1 MAVETFK
8 KYINE
13 KGIKLEILESDQS
26 THTAIDA
33 AKVHGVPVSNIVKSL
48 LVKTDDIFRI
58 FLVPGDKRLDLESI
72 KNRFQASDVRMAGPD
87 EVKLITGY
95 SIGGVPPFGYINKL
109 EIYLEEGFDSS
120 SDVVAAAGSNNSVF
134 KCPLANLKK
143 YINEV

>member
-8 KYINE
+8 KYIKE

-48 LVKTDDIFRI
+48 LVKTDEIFRI
-58 FLVPGDKRLDLESI
+58 FLVPGDRRLDLESV
-72 KNRFQASDVRMAGPD
+72 KNRFNSKVVRMAGPD

-95 SIGGVPPFGYINKL
+95 SIGGVPPIGHINKL
-109 EIYLEEGFDSS
+109 DIQIEEGFDSD

-134 KCPLANLKK
+134 KCSLDKLKE
-143 YINEV
+143 YINE